1 MKHFIILIIAIA
13 LHLFSF
19 GQNMEIKWQNCFG
32 GSEKDIAYDIIEI
45 PGGYF
50 ILGTTES
57 NDGDISFYNGIIDG
71 WLIRTDSTGN
81 MIWEKTYGGSSGD
94 GFRRIFPDNSG
105 NYILVGGSGSSDG
118 DVSYNPYPGSESFWI
133 VKIDIEGN
141 IIWDKIVGGSYG
153 DKIWNGSSTLDGGV
167 VAMGQTTSNDGHVSV
182 SYGGRDT

>member
-1 MKHFIILIIAIA
+1 MKN
-13 LHLFSF
+13 LFLLFLFAAAHHPIFS
-19 GQNMEIKWQNCFG
+19 QNFEIVWQQCFG

-81 MIWEKTYGGSSGD
+81 IIWEKTYGGSSGD

-105 NYILVGGSGSSDG
+105 NYILVGGSASSDG
-118 DVSYNPYPGSESFWI
+118 DVS
-133 VKIDIEGN
+133 
-141 IIWDKIVGGSYG
+141 
-153 DKIWNGSSTLDGGV
+153 
-167 VAMGQTTSNDGHVSV
+167 
-182 SYGGRDT
+182 